1 MTMMEKEGGK
11 VCIQRIIFSLAAI
24 GSMQYHPII
33 LRACLSLVIISAKNL
48 KRHVSFLKVLYAKT
62 CAYKDICVHLFC
74 HPTLTA
80 KFFYN
85 FPHRTFQPVRSF
97 NGQCNGSGTQPISL
111 IFEYFQITLPGECIL
126 ETKWWTT
133 VWKLLMWQLCK
144 FYLFIHNFWVN
155 DEYIFFEFFK
165 TKMIDLPKVLNVYT
179 LFIWCL
185 GSFHMTKS
193 NYMYTVLGLGRQL
206 SSMAR
211 TLVKL
216 KHLLQGAK
224 SWNLIKDSGHYW

>member
-1 MTMMEKEGGK
+1 MTRIFSFGINCFGHSRWYCCTGVSYARKLLLAGDNVGNMTMMEKEGGK

-48 KRHVSFLKVLYAKT
+48 KRHVSFLKVLYAET
-62 CAYKDICVHLFC
+62 CAYKDICIHLFC

-126 ETKWWTT
+126 ETK
-133 VWKLLMWQLCK
+133 
-144 FYLFIHNFWVN
+144 
-155 DEYIFFEFFK
+155 
-165 TKMIDLPKVLNVYT
+165 
-179 LFIWCL
+179 
-185 GSFHMTKS
+185 
-193 NYMYTVLGLGRQL
+193 
-206 SSMAR
+206 
-211 TLVKL
+211 
-216 KHLLQGAK
+216 
-224 SWNLIKDSGHYW
+224 